1 MVFVVVLQPC
11 YLWKRTFL
19 KVCRDCVLGRGDPST
34 VGWSTKQPVAHK
46 SNPTR
51 DLLNIASRSQWI
63 KVSGALTNRHNIFH
77 RHLLPS
83 SFFSFSPLPSSPS
96 PLFLLLLLLLLFF
109 LLFFLLLQFLLLS
122 SPRAHTRKRAQE
134 LFIFVESGR
143 CCCTVCRVD
152 WLMPWLYHHYTN

>member
-96 PLFLLLLLLLLFF
+96 PLFLLLLLPSSFF
-109 LLFFLLLQFLLLS
+109 SFSFSYFSSFSSFSFSSCCCLLQEPIHANVHKSCLHLL
-122 SPRAHTRKRAQE
+122 K
-134 LFIFVESGR
+134 VEDVVVR
-143 CCCTVCRVD
+143 CAVLID
-152 WLMPWLYHHYTN
+152 